1 MKLCFTKLKLKFW
14 WTRSVLKVSPVS
26 LFVVSFVCLKQ
37 WNIFFVLFLTWI
49 NFGYSFPVFKPLTRV
64 ICFCLLYC
72 FGNRKTS
79 QTLVDDF
86 VTFNCT
92 EGANQKK
99 KNITKERKSKNNRKK
114 IVCLTT
120 VLKLNKV
127 FWLKTIM

>member
-37 WNIFFVLFLTWI
+37 WNNFFLFLTWV

-64 ICFCLLYC
+64 ICFLLFVLFWKQENLSNSCWRFCYLQLYKES
-72 FGNRKTS
+72 KT
-79 QTLVDDF
+79 
-86 VTFNCT
+86 
-92 EGANQKK
+92 KK